1 MGSHQA
7 SKGPRSRPGQRRAR
21 AEAMDEGMGHERTPL
36 PYHSEDLDAL
46 EGIPGQETEPFRAN
60 CGHTEISEA
69 VVYQTISAG
78 SDV

>member
-1 MGSHQA
+1 
-7 SKGPRSRPGQRRAR
+7 
-21 AEAMDEGMGHERTPL
+21 MDEGMGHERTPL

-69 VVYQTISAG
+69 VVYSTIPVG
-78 SDV
+78 SDVRNSPEEPHQIDSLVEYCGEPR

>member
-7 SKGPRSRPGQRRAR
+7 SKRSGSRPGHGRAR
-21 AEAMDEGMGHERTPL
+21 AQTIDEGMGHERTPL

-69 VVYQTISAG
+69 IVYQTISAG
-78 SDV
+78 SDI